1 MAITEYFSIYTDMS
15 WMGGRAGSGGWPGV
29 CIGGSSSDTS
39 DISTYSRSRIFLA
52 IFRGRMAA
60 GLYGPRVEGID
71 VGAVKLPCGVDE
83 GGLKPALVEEATEA
97 NRCSPVVDGV
107 NVGRVAGRLPEK
119 RQQV

>member
-1 MAITEYFSIYTDMS
+1 
-15 WMGGRAGSGGWPGV
+15 
-29 CIGGSSSDTS
+29 
-39 DISTYSRSRIFLA
+39 
-52 IFRGRMAA
+52 MAA
-60 GLYGPRVEGID
+60 GLYGPRVERID

-97 NRCSPVVDGV
+97 NRCSPVVHPVDGV